1 MLNDSVTINFTFII
15 MSLYLVS
22 TINDYNYCHLPSAN
36 CNPYISIRLVLF
48 IHFGGHFADSDCNVI
63 ESFFKSSPKEMLI
76 DFRERGRGGGKEG
89 EKHRCEEH

>member
-1 MLNDSVTINFTFII
+1 MPFAKCQLQ
-15 MSLYLVS
+15 SLHFYQVDL
-22 TINDYNYCHLPSAN
+22 
-36 CNPYISIRLVLF
+36 

-63 ESFFKSSPKEMLI
+63 ESFFKSSPKGMLI